1 MSRTQYFAGVSV
13 AALAV
18 LAAACDS
25 GDVVAAPRTAG
36 VNPSRFRK
44 EIATVTGPGPML
56 SAVAANV
63 CADIRGGTDAA
74 PASGTPLQS
83 SACTGAANQRFALQ
97 ASGEITAYGGAL
109 CLDVSGAQ
117 ANDGDAVIVYAC
129 HGGANQKWT
138 RTAAG
143 ELRTG
148 VNGKC
153 LDLTVARGRRASK
166 VAVSTCTGGSDQ
178 RWTVR
183 DAAPVAVAPA
193 PVAPAPIA
201 PTPVQPI
208 DSAITPIA
216 PVAAPVM
223 ATAGPAE
230 LPRVS
235 VDTRMPA
242 PTGRTIS
249 VAAGGDLQGAL
260 NAAQPGDVVVL
271 APGATFVGNFVLP
284 AKANAAGQW
293 ITVRSGGSLPAEGT
307 RVGPADAA
315 QMPKLLTPNA
325 SAALGTLPGAQGWR
339 LIGLEVGPTSNSTW
353 SYHLVAFGDGNA
365 SAQTVLSQIPSRL
378 VLDRSYVHGS
388 ATFDVRRCVGLNSAT
403 SAVIDSYLADCHSNQ
418 ADSQAIAGWNGP
430 GPFKIENNYLEAG
443 HEVILF
449 GGADPAIAG
458 ILPGDIEIR
467 RNHVTRPTSW
477 KGVWQVKN
485 LLEFKAGQRALVE
498 ANVFENNWVHAQNG
512 FAFVWVSTNQDGGC
526 TTCVTQDVTFRY
538 NRIRNVAGGF
548 NLSAQGTGSTGATNP
563 STPMRRVTIAHNVI
577 TGLDGSNGRLYQVIG
592 SVGDLTIVNN
602 SGIGVTHSLTFATP
616 ENPLSSL
623 VFRDNVAGGEYSFFA
638 SGGAMGA
645 NALTQLR
652 IPGANVT
659 GNVVQSGSGSA
670 SVPPNNRYVGS
681 VSEIGFMNF
690 AGGDLR
696 LSTASSFRTS
706 GTGGTTPGADIA
718 RVDQVTQGVVR

>member
-1 MSRTQYFAGVSV
+1 MSTTQYFAGVSV

-18 LAAACDS
+18 FAAACDN
-25 GDVVAAPRTAG
+25 GDVAAPRTAG

-74 PASGTPLQS
+74 PASGTALQTA
-83 SACTGAANQRFALQ
+83 ACTGGANQQFALQ
-97 ASGEITAYGGAL
+97 PSGAITAYGGAL
-109 CLDVSGAQ
+109 CLDVWLAQ
-117 ANDGDAVIVYAC
+117 ANDGDAVVAHSC
-129 HGGANQKWT
+129 NGGANQRWT

-143 ELRTG
+143 ELRTAI
-148 VNGKC
+148 NGKC
-153 LDLTVARGRRASK
+153 LDLTVARGRKSAPR
-166 VAVSTCTGGSDQ
+166 VAVFTCDGGSNQ
-178 RWTVR
+178 KWTVR
-183 DAAPVAVAPA
+183 DAAPVV
-193 PVAPAPIA
+193 VAPAPIQ
-201 PTPVQPI
+201 PV
-208 DSAITPIA
+208 DSAIVPIA
-216 PVAAPVM
+216 PIAPIAVAAP
-223 ATAGPAE
+223 AAAGTAE

-242 PTGRTIS
+242 PTGKTIS

-418 ADSQAIAGWNGP
+418 ADSQGIAGWNGP
-430 GPFKIENNYLEAG
+430 GPYKIENNYVEGG
-443 HEVILF
+443 HEVVFF
-449 GGADPAIAG
+449 GGQT
-458 ILPGDIEIR
+458 PGVSGLIPSDIEIR
-467 RNHVTRPTSW
+467 ATTSRARCAGAACGRSRTCSNSRWPGASCSRATCSRTTGTMRRSASPSSSRRSTTR
-477 KGVWQVKN
+477 
-485 LLEFKAGQRALVE
+485 
-498 ANVFENNWVHAQNG
+498 
-512 FAFVWVSTNQDGGC
+512 
-526 TTCVTQDVTFRY
+526 TT
-538 NRIRNVAGGF
+538 
-548 NLSAQGTGSTGATNP
+548 STGWTSATSP
-563 STPMRRVTIAHNVI
+563 
-577 TGLDGSNGRLYQVIG
+577 
-592 SVGDLTIVNN
+592 
-602 SGIGVTHSLTFATP
+602 
-616 ENPLSSL
+616 
-623 VFRDNVAGGEYSFFA
+623 
-638 SGGAMGA
+638 
-645 NALTQLR
+645 
-652 IPGANVT
+652 
-659 GNVVQSGSGSA
+659 
-670 SVPPNNRYVGS
+670 
-681 VSEIGFMNF
+681 
-690 AGGDLR
+690 
-696 LSTASSFRTS
+696 S
-706 GTGGTTPGADIA
+706 GTTSSATRRRASTCCRA
-718 RVDQVTQGVVR
+718 